1 MTPLYILLGIIVA
14 GVAFVAWKLTTASSG
29 QGNEKEM
36 KFLREMI
43 EGLRKEV
50 VESREKNQ
58 KNVQERMDKIGD
70 MLSKGMTESS
80 RTLQAQFKD
89 SASIIQKVTEKL
101 TKLDETNKQVLGFSE
116 QLQDLQKILKQPKG
130 RGLLGEYWL
139 ETMLGH
145 VLQPGQYQL
154 QYKFANGD
162 IVDAVVL
169 FQEKVIPID
178 AKFPLDKY
186 SALMSV
192 SDEGKKDVLEKGF
205 REDLKKRIDE
215 TSKYIRPSDGTTD
228 FAFMFLPAEGIY
240 YDLLVNDVGGTEIN
254 RRNLVEY
261 AFEKKVVIVSPA
273 TFFAYLQTVLQGLK
287 AFRMQESVHEI
298 QKNVE
303 TLGKH
308 ILSYES
314 FMQKLGKSMGTT
326 VNQYNEA
333 YVEFR
338 KIDKDVVRLTDGAV
352 GGTVTPLTIEKPITV
367 AEEAF
372 ESAAKKLT
380 ASRM

>member
-1 MTPLYILLGIIVA
+1 MTTFIATLLIVLVGLAGYI
-14 GVAFVAWKLTTASSG
+14 AWRVTANQGAEDTTKVDQKLDSM
-29 QGNEKEM
+29 QKEM
-36 KFLREMI
+36 TRMGERLTDKLH
-43 EGLRKEV
+43 EGMKDNIKV
-50 VESREKNQ
+50 FQ
-58 KNVQERMDKIGD
+58 D
-70 MLSKGMTESS
+70 
-80 RTLQAQFKD
+80 QFRGTSDIVK
-89 SASIIQKVTEKL
+89 KVTEEL
-101 TKLDETNKQVLGFSE
+101 TTLRETNKQVLGFSE

-145 VLQPGQYQL
+145 VLQPGQFAL
-154 QYKFANGD
+154 QYKFKNGD

-186 SALMSV
+186 SALMGV
-192 SDEGKKDVLEKGF
+192 GDAVQKQTLEKGF

-215 TSKYIRPSDGTTD
+215 TAKYIRPSDGTTD

-240 YDLLVNDVGGTEIN
+240 YDLLVNDIGATEIN

-314 FMQKLGKSMGTT
+314 LMQNLGKNLGAT
-326 VNQYNEA
+326 VGKYNEA
-333 YVEFR
+333 YTEFR

-352 GGTVTPLTIEKPITV
+352 GGTVTPLTLERPITA

-380 ASRM
+380 SSTRSRETAAL